1 MKMLIIKPSS
11 LGDIIH
17 ALPFLKAVKDTF
29 PKARIDW
36 VISENFKDI
45 LTGNPLIDRL
55 IVFDKDSLKKIGKLF
70 SITSALL
77 KELKA
82 RRYDIVVDLQ
92 GLLRSGVMTLFSVA
106 PVKVG
111 FADAREGSTFFYDKK
126 VSVNKNMHAV
136 DKCLEIAKAIGVK
149 VSKAEFPLHVDKAS
163 KAKAKELIGNIG
175 EYLVIV
181 PSARWETKRWPA
193 ENFASLIGKLS
204 IPCVIVGSKGDKK
217 IVQEIMDR
225 RQKTEDRRQIP
236 PHPPLGKGGQR
247 GVIDLC
253 GKTDLKELVALIA
266 GARAVVSNDSGPMH
280 IAAALN
286 KPLVAIFGPTDP
298 AKTGPY
304 GWQKNKNMK
313 VIRANVTCGPC
324 RKRKCREFICM
335 EKLSAEKVFKAV
347 KELL

>member
-1 MKMLIIKPSS
+1 MKILIIKPSS
-11 LGDIIH
+11 LGDVIH
-17 ALPFLKAVKDTF
+17 ALPFLNAVKDTF

-45 LTGNPLIDRL
+45 LAGNPLINRL
-55 IVFDKDSLKKIGKLF
+55 IVFDKDALKKAGGMLHVAKTLH
-70 SITSALL
+70 

-82 RRYDIVVDLQ
+82 QRYDIVVDLQ
-92 GLLRSGVMTLFSVA
+92 GLLRSGVMTVFAQA
-106 PVKVG
+106 PLKVG

-126 VSVNKNMHAV
+126 VSVDKNMHAV
-136 DKCLEIAKAIGVK
+136 DKCLEVAKAIDAK
-149 VSKAEFPLHVDKAS
+149 VNKAAFPLHVDKAS
-163 KAKAKELIGNIG
+163 KGKVKELVGNIG

-193 ENFASLIGKLS
+193 ENFAELILKVAV
-204 IPCVIVGSKGDKK
+204 PCVIVGSKSDKK
-217 IVQEIMDR
+217 IAQEIMDR
-225 RQKTEDRRQIP
+225 RQKTEDRGQIP
-236 PHPPLGKGGQR
+236 PHPPLAKGGQR

-324 RKRKCREFICM
+324 RKRKCRELICM
-335 EKLSAEKVFKAV
+335 EKISVEEVTKAV